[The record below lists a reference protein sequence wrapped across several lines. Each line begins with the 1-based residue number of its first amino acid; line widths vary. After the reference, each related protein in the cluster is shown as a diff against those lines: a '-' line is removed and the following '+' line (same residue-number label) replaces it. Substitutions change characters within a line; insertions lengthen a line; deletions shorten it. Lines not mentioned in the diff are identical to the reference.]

1 MTSSPPPL
9 PSMRCYLAAD
19 ELARIAAAKAERATP
34 TGVAEKAY
42 TAEEYR
48 AAIAT
53 RRAGT

>member
-1 MTSSPPPL
+1 
-9 PSMRCYLAAD
+9 MRCYLAAD